1 MSSSKSAWK
10 AAVGAAALS
19 AVMAW
24 PGLAQAQLG
33 GVTGTITDTTNTV
46 IGTVTGTGGTQTTTT
61 LVGQAAGATAV
72 VLGNVVSL
80 GDSGTLSDP
89 SQPVGGG
96 QPVGSIPGLL
106 SAESL
111 HSAAMAWTDQVASQ
125 ASLSNLVL
133 TVAGTGITADFL
145 GSAAL
150 AVAGAG
156 RTGASAIEGLRIG
169 GVAVSAT
176 GVPNQLVSLP
186 GLSVILN
193 EQTQTASGIVV
204 NALRVRTLD
213 GLTDVALGTSRAG
226 I

>member
-1 MSSSKSAWK
+1 MYARWRT
-10 AAVGAAALS
+10 AAGAAAL
-19 AVMAW
+19 AAAFLA

-33 GVTGTITDTTNTV
+33 GIT
-46 IGTVTGTGGTQTTTT
+46 GTVTGTTDTVTGTLTGGTGALSTGST
-61 LVGQAAGATAV
+61 QAAGVTAIV
-72 VLGNVVSL
+72 AGVITSL
-80 GDSGTLSDP
+80 AGSGTVSDP
-89 SQPVGGG
+89 SQPVGSG
-96 QPVGSIPGLL
+96 QTVGSIPGVL

-111 HSAAMAWTDQVASQ
+111 HSAAMAWTDQAAAQ

-145 GSAAL
+145 GSEAFAL
-150 AVAGAG
+150 AGAAA
-156 RTGASAIEGLRIG
+156 TGTSAIEGLTIG
-169 GVAVSAT
+169 GAAVSAT
-176 GVPNQLVSLP
+176 GIPNQLISLP